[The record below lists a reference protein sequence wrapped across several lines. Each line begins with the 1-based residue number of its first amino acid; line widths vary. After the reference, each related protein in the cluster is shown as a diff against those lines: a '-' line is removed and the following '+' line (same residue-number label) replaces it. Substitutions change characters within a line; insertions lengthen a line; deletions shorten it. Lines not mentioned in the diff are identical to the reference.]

1 VEGSIT
7 DVMSSP
13 GTTGTKDSSG
23 LTAPAQLVLEL
34 VKINCNFETQLSIKL
49 KH

>member
-7 DVMSSP
+7 AEMSSP
-13 GTTGTKDSSG
+13 DTTGTKDWSG
-23 LTAPAQLVLEL
+23 LTVQAQLVLEL